1 MTTLYTIE
9 LKHPDGRPSLWAM
22 ARPQGWRPEFGGQ
35 LSAYPENAGRF
46 DELQVSEWLAAS
58 SELLTFDIDPD
69 VPAKLGDVA
78 SKGTVV
84 LRWEKLRLPFT
95 VEVKDMVGSTLTR
108 LAAFVAASTDAV
120 RSASTVAG
128 RDA

>member
-58 SELLTFDIDPD
+58 SAVGNGCRAEIR
-69 VPAKLGDVA
+69 VA
-78 SKGTVV
+78 QGQ
-84 LRWEKLRLPFT
+84 R
-95 VEVKDMVGSTLTR
+95 
-108 LAAFVAASTDAV
+108 AAA
-120 RSASTVAG
+120 
-128 RDA
+128 